1 MTVQAFL
8 YGYQVNLPQIAQTVG
23 PTAVSRVAEW
33 FDWCKGC
40 LNGKESVA
48 APLVRK
54 AAKQA
59 MFIGKA
65 PFFVLESR
73 TDKMNRSPLFL
84 HPTRVIM
91 KKTDCKP
98 EE

>member
-1 MTVQAFL
+1 M
-8 YGYQVNLPQIAQTVG
+8 
-23 PTAVSRVAEW
+23 
-33 FDWCKGC
+33 
-40 LNGKESVA
+40 KESVA

-91 KKTDCKP
+91 KKTDGKP
-98 EE
+98 EKWKYPHLGVIEKETAI